1 MTYEAVIIGAGPSG
15 LAAAVRLAH
24 FGVRTCL
31 LEAHTRP
38 GGLNSWHYVQGKE
51 ISSGLHAFTNYSPGG
66 RAGALGKLLRQ
77 LRLNPADLE
86 LHGPGPASIRFP
98 GVSLSFNDNPELLRQ
113 QVERHFPS
121 QTDGF
126 DRFRKLV
133 LATDEGAF
141 SEVRTSAREVMGKYL
156 ADPLLVDMLLC
167 PVLFYGSP
175 GGVGDGRD
183 AARELPDLDWL
194 LFCVIW
200 KCLFES
206 GLAYPAHGM
215 SKIWNLLIDR
225 FRRDGGTL
233 RMANRVVKLV
243 THNGRVAAAVTEAG
257 EEVEGE
263 MFFSSAGGRETQL
276 LLGEEAEAIPVGSVS
291 IAEGI
296 ALLDAK
302 AAEQGFTD
310 AVVFYSLAE
319 KLQFRRPDS
328 LVEESCGALC
338 LPANY
343 PGIDENLLKISEL
356 ASYPAWRKLDPLDY
370 RLAKE
375 QAAAGMA
382 NSLQALGFDLSACKA
397 VAGRFGGF
405 DDLFTPVTLWRFT
418 RHAEGALYGSPVKA
432 RSGATSRE
440 NLFLIGTDQGFHGIV
455 GAMLSGVAMANLHCL
470 AKRK

>member
-1 MTYEAVIIGAGPSG
+1 MNYDAVIIGAGPSG

-24 FGVRTCL
+24 FGVKTCL

-38 GGLNSWHYVQGKE
+38 GGLNSWHHVRNRE
-51 ISSGLHAFTNYSPGG
+51 ISSGLHAFTNYSKSG
-66 RAGALGKLLRQ
+66 REGALGKLLRQ
-77 LRLNPADLE
+77 LRVNPADLE
-86 LHGPGPASIRFP
+86 LCGPGRASIRFP
-98 GVSLSFNDNPELLRQ
+98 GLTLSFNDRPDYLRQ
-113 QVERHFPS
+113 QIAEHFPKE
-121 QTDGF
+121 TDGY

-133 LATDEGAF
+133 LETDEG
-141 SEVRTSAREVMGKYL
+141 ELTGLQTSAREVMEKYL
-156 ADPLLVDMLLC
+156 RDPLLVDMLLC
-167 PVLFYGSP
+167 PVLFYGCP

-183 AARELPDLDWL
+183 AARRRPDLDWL
-194 LFCVIW
+194 LFCVVW
-200 KCLFES
+200 KCLYES

-225 FRRDGGTL
+225 FRQDGGLL
-233 RMANRVVKLV
+233 RLANRVSGFISE
-243 THNGRVAAAVTEAG
+243 NGRVKAAVTEAG
-257 EEVEGE
+257 EEVAGDI
-263 MFFSSAGGRETQL
+263 FFSSAGGRETQI
-276 LLGEEAEAIPVGSVS
+276 LLGEEAEAIPAGGVS

-302 AAEQGFTD
+302 AADQGFTD
-310 AVVFYSLAE
+310 AVVFYSLSDE
-319 KLQFRRPDS
+319 LRFRRPDS

-343 PGIDENLLKISEL
+343 PGIDENILKISEL

-375 QAAAGMA
+375 RAAAGMEK
-382 NSLQALGFDLSACKA
+382 SLLTLGFDLARGKA
-397 VAGRFGGF
+397 EAGRFGRF

-432 RSGATSRE
+432 RSGLTSRE
-440 NLFLIGTDQGFHGIV
+440 NLFLIGADQGFHGIV